1 MASEEEKNERVT
13 VALDSESLEKLEK
26 IKSNLM
32 TSKSEVMRRALK
44 YLDVVLKKGSISPE
58 GLETILDLRFRPD
71 NLIFDI
77 GIFQAFL
84 QEVNDGSEELER
96 NLREIGKEFYAE
108 YCDLGLVEPIECLK
122 RLEKTNMFSLIV
134 DSDTSYTMIPTIPEM
149 GKYLKIF
156 FEGYLEESSYDF
168 EINITYRKVRI
179 RLKS

>member
-1 MASEEEKNERVT
+1 MASEEGKTERVT
-13 VALDSESLEKLEK
+13 VALDSESLERLER

-32 TSKSEVMRRALK
+32 TSKSEVVRRALN
-44 YLDVVLKKGSISPE
+44 YLDVVLKKGSISPQ

-77 GIFQAFL
+77 GIFQVFL
-84 QEVNDGSEELER
+84 QEIKDGSEELER
-96 NLREIGKEFYAE
+96 NLREIGKEFYSE

-134 DSDTSYTMIPTIPEM
+134 DSETSFTIIPTIPEM
-149 GKYLKIF
+149 GQYLKIF
-156 FEGYLEESSYDF
+156 FEGYLEKSPYDF
-168 EINITYRKVRI
+168 EVNVIHRKVRI